1 MLPKENEDKPE
12 EWARKLPGNHFVMS
26 MLDKRAIQKSEK
38 YCNSCQVNA
47 EIRRALSW
55 CTACEE
61 AFCDACQKYHKS
73 FKMTSKHKIILLK
86 DIQSEESNT
95 QLSEVMFC
103 YDHPDKAIEVYCEDH
118 STPCCTLYATLS
130 HRKYENVTSI
140 QKVASG
146 IKDKSQIGDL
156 SKQLEDYAKEIT
168 EAIENRKGN
177 TFKIE
182 KDIESINFN
191 IEKIRTD
198 AMSCINE
205 VYFKLK
211 YDVLSSKKRLCL
223 RLNEE
228 SDNLSSF
235 RSTIDNW
242 KTVLDISNKH
252 GSDQQCL
259 VELNKIL
266 AQKTTT
272 EEKIKEAMES
282 MRNIEVTF
290 KLSSDINEFKNDA
303 TQCFGSLQINES
315 LVMRTMSKERRMHI
329 DLHTA
334 NIVVL
339 KTLEF
344 CKGSTVSGLFIGDH
358 SLLLTS
364 SSTQALLKYDQSGN
378 FISKL
383 QLTIAPRDITAM
395 GNSIKVAVS
404 SPYTTIYIID
414 SMDMII
420 LQTIQLD
427 QMCVYGIS
435 YVNDSQFIVAYS
447 GKLAWVDAKTGTIVK
462 DKRTKGNT
470 CFVHAINDN
479 EYIYAEGSDMVSL
492 TVNDFNK
499 FTYTTQNKIF
509 ARGID
514 IDFKGNIYIAGSGR
528 EDGKIHQITN
538 GGELVRKI
546 PVYLFGLTRP
556 WIIRFKKDSN
566 MLLITCSI
574 SGKAIVCEIA

>member
-1 MLPKENEDKPE
+1 
-12 EWARKLPGNHFVMS
+12 
-26 MLDKRAIQKSEK
+26 
-38 YCNSCQVNA
+38 
-47 EIRRALSW
+47 
-55 CTACEE
+55 
-61 AFCDACQKYHKS
+61 
-73 FKMTSKHKIILLK
+73 
-86 DIQSEESNT
+86 
-95 QLSEVMFC
+95 MFC

-118 STPCCTLYATLS
+118 STPCCTLCATLS
-130 HRKYENVTSI
+130 HRKCENVTSI
-140 QKVASG
+140 QKAASG

-177 TFKIE
+177 T
-182 KDIESINFN
+182 
-191 IEKIRTD
+191 KIRTD
-198 AMSCINE
+198 AISCINE
-205 VYFKLK
+205 VYDKLK
-211 YDVLSSKKRLCL
+211 NDVLSSKKRLCL
-223 RLNEE
+223 KLKEE
-228 SDNLSSF
+228 GDNLSSF
-235 RSTIDNW
+235 KSTIDNW

-266 AQKTTT
+266 AQKQQQKK
-272 EEKIKEAMES
+272 KIKEAMES

-290 KLSSDINEFKNDA
+290 KLGSDINEFKNDA
-303 TQCFGSLQINES
+303 TKCFGSLQINES

-329 DLHTA
+329 DLNTA

-344 CKGSTVSGLFIGDH
+344 DKGSTVSGLFIGDH

-364 SSTQALLKYDQSGN
+364 SSTQALLKYDQNGN

-414 SMDMII
+414 SIDMII
-420 LQTIQLD
+420 LQTIKLD

-514 IDFKGNIYIAGSGR
+514 IDFKGNIYIAGNGR

-538 GGELVRKI
+538 SGELVRKI
-546 PVYLFGLTRP
+546 PVYPFGLTRP

-566 MLLITCSI
+566 ILLITCSI
-574 SGKAIVCEIA
+574 SGKAVVCEIA